1 MIMNAGILTFFKGP
15 LIDSGIIIECKVL
28 ISDKKDLGGGGGKGE
43 RVGVQGNRAPG

>member
-15 LIDSGIIIECKVL
+15 LIDSGIIECKVI
-28 ISDKKDLGGGGGKGE
+28 ISEKERLGGGGGKGE